1 MFFSSS
7 LVGLI
12 EQQKIIYTHT
22 TEQKKRQQQS
32 KTVYIVNKRLFMVS
46 LPRCYGM
53 FFSLLILLLTIKAT
67 MDDRGKSQ
75 RHFLPN
81 VYVWWIFS
89 SSLSQ
94 NQFNV
99 LVFCQYILH
108 LYAMLVNSSVA
119 APKEENCLNGCVY
132 STHMCTYTHAHTHPC
147 TRTERH
153 SRILI
158 HSFIHSLS
166 RAKNTNI
173 NTPAQHM
180 CVCAHTSSSTTPSSS
195 SSSSSTSSQIHVRC
209 ARTK

>member
-1 MFFSSS
+1 
-7 LVGLI
+7 
-12 EQQKIIYTHT
+12 
-22 TEQKKRQQQS
+22 
-32 KTVYIVNKRLFMVS
+32 MVS
-46 LPRCYGM
+46 LSRCYGM

-81 VYVWWIFS
+81 VYVWWILFF

-132 STHMCTYTHAHTHPC
+132 STHMCTYTHAHTYMY
-147 TRTERH
+147 TYRETQ
-153 SRILI
+153 SYS
-158 HSFIHSLS
+158 HSFIHSFTQPS
-166 RAKNTNI
+166 KE
-173 NTPAQHM
+173 HK
-180 CVCAHTSSSTTPSSS
+180 HKYSSTA
-195 SSSSSTSSQIHVRC
+195 HVCMCTHIIINNIAVVVVVFVVFTNTC
-209 ARTK
+209 AVRPHQVNLWMDDF